1 MKFFKKHKT
10 LTLILLIIIA
20 GLLALF
26 ILRDTVNFDESTAVY
41 GNRLEGIDAVKITKD
56 QENSVIDAV
65 KAHSTETKIRV
76 AGKLVNIIIYTKGN
90 VTLEEAKGLAPT
102 VLALFTD
109 EQKKFYDFQFLI
121 DNSENQAQFPIIGYM
136 QHSRDGVNWTKDRTA
151 EG

>member
-20 GLLALF
+20 GLLAVF

-41 GNRLEGIDAVKITKD
+41 GNRLEGIDAVKVTKEQEKSIT
-56 QENSVIDAV
+56 EAL
-65 KAHSTETKIRV
+65 KANTEETKIRV

-90 VTLEEAKGLAPT
+90 VTLDEAKAMAPT
-102 VLALFTD
+102 VLAIFSE

-121 DNSENQAQFPIIGYM
+121 DNSENQSQFPIIGYM
-136 QHSRDGVNWTKDRTA
+136 QHSRDGVNWTKDRA
-151 EG
+151 VEG